1 MARRFQRE
9 AYTVGWVCALPIEL
23 AAAQE
28 MLDEE
33 HEDLEQDENDGN
45 LYSLGSI
52 GGHKVVLA
60 CLPAGQTGTNSAAV
74 VAMQMK
80 ATFKGIRF
88 GLMVGIGGGVPSE
101 EVDIRLGDVVISQ
114 PVQAFGG
121 VVQYDSG
128 KATPSGFERTGS
140 LSAPPPILLSAVAKM
155 RANHL
160 RRRSNLSKH
169 LSKFSRIPE
178 FTRASAGPDM
188 LFKAAY
194 DHAGGRLCETCS
206 ADQRVTRQPRESED
220 VVIHCGTIA
229 SGNQVMRYG
238 TTRDTVS
245 AELGGV
251 LCFEMEAGGLMNNF
265 PCLVIR
271 GICDYADSHKNKKW
285 QAYAAGTAAACAKEV
300 LLVIPPG
307 EVAKTRTV
315 QEAIAPTKRL
325 RAPSYYIPFSRNP
338 RFVGRIAE
346 LDALTQKLFVNKES
360 QKVTLVGL
368 GGIGKTQV
376 ALKFAYSVKDSRPEY
391 SIFWVPALSLES
403 FEQACGE
410 IARTLRIPLAAGDKE
425 DVKELVRQ
433 YLSAKRAGKWLLVVD
448 NADDMEIV
456 FGAGRSKGVADYLP
470 EKEDSLI
477 VFTTRHQEVA
487 VSLTGSDVVELEK
500 MDGKEAVDFLEKSLI
515 RKDLLRD
522 DAITTKLL
530 VELDYLPLA
539 IAQAAAYINTNKTS
553 ISEYLRL
560 LGSTEQDI
568 ISIMSKEFR
577 DSTRYKNTAS
587 AVATTWMVSF
597 GQIRKYDAVAA
608 DLLAYICCIEWKAI
622 PRSILPIVQPE
633 ARMMGAIGTLCAYQF
648 VVKREN
654 EDTYDVH
661 RLVHL
666 ATRIWV
672 DQRGSMAETREM
684 AVVHLT
690 QVFPSDDYANREL
703 WREYLP
709 HAIRLCNDKEQ
720 EGLEVRYELCLKV
733 GQCLWVD
740 GRVRE
745 AVAWLEESYYW
756 RKSHLAEDSP
766 GRLLSQHELAAAYHA
781 DGQVRKA
788 VELLEH
794 VVAIRKE
801 MLVEEH
807 PDRLASQHELAVVYQ
822 ADGQVRKAVELLEH
836 VVAIRKEVLVQ
847 EHPSRLAS
855 QHVLAMAYQAD
866 GQVRKA
872 VELLEH
878 VVAVRKEVFV
888 EEHPSRL
895 ASQHHVLA
903 SAYQADG
910 QVRKAVEMLEHV
922 VAVEEKVLVEEH
934 PDRLTSQHVLAMA
947 YQADGQVRKAV
958 ELLSRVVAVRK
969 KALVEEHPDRLASQY
984 VLAMAYQADGQVRKA
999 VELLN
1004 YVVAV
1009 KRRVLKEDHPSRLI
1023 SQRMLAF
1030 WCQVDA

>member
-1 MARRFQRE
+1 
-9 AYTVGWVCALPIEL
+9 
-23 AAAQE
+23 
-28 MLDEE
+28 
-33 HEDLEQDENDGN
+33 
-45 LYSLGSI
+45 
-52 GGHKVVLA
+52 
-60 CLPAGQTGTNSAAV
+60 
-74 VAMQMK
+74 
-80 ATFKGIRF
+80 
-88 GLMVGIGGGVPSE
+88 MV
-101 EVDIRLGDVVISQ
+101 
-114 PVQAFGG
+114 
-121 VVQYDSG
+121 SG
-128 KATPSGFERTGS
+128 
-140 LSAPPPILLSAVAKM
+140 
-155 RANHL
+155 
-160 RRRSNLSKH
+160 
-169 LSKFSRIPE
+169 
-178 FTRASAGPDM
+178 
-188 LFKAAY
+188 
-194 DHAGGRLCETCS
+194 
-206 ADQRVTRQPRESED
+206 
-220 VVIHCGTIA
+220 
-229 SGNQVMRYG
+229 
-238 TTRDTVS
+238 
-245 AELGGV
+245 
-251 LCFEMEAGGLMNNF
+251 
-265 PCLVIR
+265 
-271 GICDYADSHKNKKW
+271 
-285 QAYAAGTAAACAKEV
+285 
-300 LLVIPPG
+300 
-307 EVAKTRTV
+307 
-315 QEAIAPTKRL
+315 AIAFFYKSNGAKARVEHL

-338 RFVGRIAE
+338 RFVSRIAE

-410 IARTLRIPLAAGDKE
+410 IAWALRIPLAVGDKE

-433 YLSAKRAGKWLLVVD
+433 YPSAKRAGKWLLIVD
-448 NADDMEIV
+448 NADDIEMV
-456 FGAGRSKGVADYLP
+456 FGEGRSKGVADYLP

-522 DAITTKLL
+522 DAITIKLL
-530 VELDYLPLA
+530 IELDYLPLA

-553 ISEYLRL
+553 ILEYLRL

-568 ISIMSKEFR
+568 INIMSKEFR

-622 PRSILPIVQPE
+622 PRSILPIVQPK

-648 VVKREN
+648 AVKREN

-672 DQRGSMAETREM
+672 DQCGSMAETREK
-684 AVVHLT
+684 AVAHLT
-690 QVFPSDDYANREL
+690 QVFPSGDYANREL

-720 EGLEVRYELCLKV
+720 EDLEVRYELCLKV

-756 RKSHLAEDSP
+756 RKRHLAEDSP
-766 GRLLSQHELAAAYHA
+766 DRLLSQHKLAAAYQA

-794 VVAIRKE
+794 VVAVRKKVLVKE
-801 MLVEEH
+801 HPDRLASQRELASVYQADGQVRKAVELLEHVVAVEEKVLVEEH
-807 PDRLASQHELAVVYQ
+807 PDRLASQHELASAYQADGQVQKAVKLLEHVVAVEEKVFVEEHPSRLASQHELAVVYQ

-836 VVAIRKEVLVQ
+836 VVAVEEKALVE
-847 EHPSRLAS
+847 EHPNRLAS
-855 QHVLAMAYQAD
+855 QHELASAYRAD

-878 VVAVRKEVFV
+878 VVAVRKKVLV
-888 EEHPSRL
+888 NEHPDRL
-895 ASQHHVLA
+895 ASQHELA
-903 SAYQADG
+903 AAYRADG
-910 QVRKAVEMLEHV
+910 QVRKAVELLEHV
-922 VAVEEKVLVEEH
+922 VTVRKEVLVGEH
-934 PDRLTSQHVLAMA
+934 PDRLASQHELARA

-958 ELLSRVVAVRK
+958 ELLEHVVV
-969 KALVEEHPDRLASQY
+969 
-984 VLAMAYQADGQVRKA
+984 
-999 VELLN
+999 
-1004 YVVAV
+1004 
-1009 KRRVLKEDHPSRLI
+1009 I
-1023 SQRMLAF
+1023 SVSNSVGKGRT
-1030 WCQVDA
+1030 